1 MCKITHIVDVRVAVL
16 QSIAMKFIFLFFILK
31 KSYFYLTIVVRI
43 YWFILAF
50 FIFSHILVSQNI
62 DLTCRIG

>member
-16 QSIAMKFIFLFFILK
+16 RSIAMNFFIFIFKK